1 MWKKDEPT
9 PSAPQPAERAPLRSR
24 ENDPSPSAAPSA
36 HASPTVH
43 ATPPARGARSDQA
56 AIGPSITIR
65 GEVSGDEDLLIQGT
79 VEGSVDLG
87 HHAVE
92 VGREG
97 RVKANIS
104 GRIVTVEGSVEGD
117 LRAEEQIVLRPSAE
131 VKGDITAPRVVLEDG
146 ARFRGMVEMGESV
159 APKTAAKGASSER
172 EAAAAGSGRSAPS
185 SSSGGRSDASGKDKD
200 KDKEKEKDKEPV
212 GAKTGSDKSAAAGDK
227 SRTEREKVAEAR

>member
-9 PSAPQPAERAPLRSR
+9 PAVPQPAERSSLRSR
-24 ENDPSPSAAPSA
+24 EHEPSPASAASA
-36 HASPTVH
+36 HASPTKG
-43 ATPPARGARSDQA
+43 TPPVRGARADQA

-104 GRIVTVEGSVEGD
+104 GRIVTVEGAVEGD

-131 VKGDITAPRVVLEDG
+131 VKGDISAPRVVLEDG
-146 ARFRGMVEMGESV
+146 ARFRGMVEMGEAV
-159 APKTAAKGASSER
+159 AAKTATKDAGGQR
-172 EAAAAGSGRSAPS
+172 DAAAAGSSGAAPAPS
-185 SSSGGRSDASGKDKD
+185 TGGRSEATNKD
-200 KDKEKEKDKEPV
+200 KDKEKEKEKETA
-212 GAKTGSDKSAAAGDK
+212 GAKAGSDKADTGRDK
-227 SRTEREKVAEAR
+227 ARDREKVAEAR